1 MGAVAD
7 PVAGRGHNQ
16 GSGGLTMRAWNFA
29 SAAAALAL
37 TAGVGVLGASPGS
50 ALELKLN
57 GLHAPEHPVAMTH
70 HFFADRVAQLTD
82 GEITVDVFDARQL
95 GDAVESVQSLR
106 NGTIGFVTVSTSNL
120 SQVVPQVD
128 MFSLPYLFKSADHY
142 WDYLN
147 SDRAA
152 AFVKPLEDKGIVVL
166 GWIDS
171 GARNFFSEEPIRT
184 VDDVQGKKIR
194 VMASP
199 VQVKTIEAMGGT
211 GVPIAWGELYNALQT
226 GVVDGAENNHPSVV
240 TMKFYEVSDYYTLDE
255 HARIPDA
262 LLMSK
267 AVYDKLTP
275 EQQQAIRQAGKEAEA
290 YMRGAWAMAEQSAI
304 QDLQSRF
311 TEIIEVDKQ
320 PFIDA
325 VAPLVE
331 EEAERLGVVDEVGY
345 ILETGKSY

>member
-1 MGAVAD
+1 MKPFLAGL
-7 PVAGRGHNQ
+7 VAGAAILGLA
-16 GSGGLTMRAWNFA
+16 GSA
-29 SAAAALAL
+29 
-37 TAGVGVLGASPGS
+37 S
-50 ALELKLN
+50 ALELKIN
-57 GLHAPEHPVAMTH
+57 GLHAPEHPAAMTH
-70 HFFADRVAQLTD
+70 QFFADRVEQLTD

-106 NGTIGFVTVSTSNL
+106 NGTIALVTVSTSNL

-147 SDRAA
+147 SERALD
-152 AFVKPLEDKGIVVL
+152 FVKPLEDKGIVVL

-171 GARNFFSEEPIRT
+171 GARNFFTDAPVRSVE
-184 VDDVQGKKIR
+184 DLQGKKIR

-211 GVPIAWGELYNALQT
+211 GVPVAWGELYNALQT

-267 AVYDKLTP
+267 LVYDKLSD
-275 EQQQAIRQAGKEAEA
+275 EQQQAITQAGREAEA
-290 YMRGAWAMAEQSAI
+290 YMRGAWTMAEQSAMGE
-304 QDLQSRF
+304 LQGRF

-325 VAPLVE
+325 VAPLVKE
-331 EEAERLGVVDEVGY
+331 ESERLGVADEVSY
-345 ILETGKSY
+345 ILDLGQSY

>member
-1 MGAVAD
+1 MRPFLAGLLAAGASLAL
-7 PVAGRGHNQ
+7 AG
-16 GSGGLTMRAWNFA
+16 SA
-29 SAAAALAL
+29 SAQI
-37 TAGVGVLGASPGS
+37 
-50 ALELKLN
+50 ELKIN
-57 GLHAPEHPVAMTH
+57 GLHAPEHPASMTH
-70 HFFADRVAQLTD
+70 AFFADRVEQLTD
-82 GEITVDVFDARQL
+82 GQITVDVFDARQL

-106 NGTIGFVTVSTSNL
+106 NGTIALVTVSASNL
-120 SQVVPQVD
+120 SQVDPRID
-128 MFSLPYLFKSADHY
+128 MFSLPYLFKSADHF

-152 AFVKPLEDKGIVVL
+152 AFVQPLEDKGIVVL

-171 GARNFFSEEPIRT
+171 GARNFFSEAPIRS
-184 VDDVQGKKIR
+184 VDDLQGKKVR

-226 GVVDGAENNHPSVV
+226 GVVDAAENNHPSVV
-240 TMKFYEVSDYYTLDE
+240 TMKFYEVSDYYTIDE

-262 LLMSK
+262 LLISK
-267 AVYDKLTP
+267 AVYDKLSP
-275 EQQQAIRQAGKEAEA
+275 EQQQAMRQAGKEAEA

-304 QDLQSRF
+304 TDLQERF

-325 VAPLVE
+325 VAPLVQ
-331 EEAERLGVVDEVGY
+331 EEAERLGVTDEVNY
-345 ILETGKSY
+345 ILETGQSY